1 MLTMVRLDNVG
12 STSTYMRETMH
23 DAPAGTVVVTR
34 CQSAGRG
41 QRGNSWEAEPG
52 MNLTFSVLLRPEGIE
67 AAGQYAISE
76 AVAAAVT
83 ETLSPLVPDS
93 KKLLI
98 KWPNDI
104 YYGDRKLCG
113 ILIENTLGG
122 MSILRS
128 IAGIGINVNQRKFT
142 SDAPNPVSLWQIT
155 RIDHDLDTILGQVV
169 TAILD
174 NITAISTS
182 AGREDIA
189 MRYHDRLWRR
199 DGLHP
204 YRLPDG
210 TRFMASIEG
219 IAPTG
224 HITLRH
230 ADDTLSTHAFKEV
243 SSIITT

>member
-1 MLTMVRLDNVG
+1 MLTVVRLDSVG

-23 DAPAGTVVVTR
+23 DAPAGTVVSAR

-41 QRGNSWEAEPG
+41 QRGNCWEAEPG

-76 AVAAAVT
+76 AVAVAVA
-83 ETLSPLVPDS
+83 ETLSPLVPDA

-128 IAGIGINVNQRKFT
+128 IAGIGINVNQRVFT

-155 RIDHDLDTILGQVV
+155 QVNHDLDTILEQVV

-174 NITAISTS
+174 NTKAISTP
-182 AGREDIA
+182 AIREDIA
-189 MRYHDRLWRR
+189 RRYRDRLWRR

-204 YRLPDG
+204 YCLPDG
-210 TRFMASIEG
+210 TRFMASIER

-243 SSIITT
+243 SSIITP

>member
-1 MLTMVRLDNVG
+1 
-12 STSTYMRETMH
+12 
-23 DAPAGTVVVTR
+23 
-34 CQSAGRG
+34 
-41 QRGNSWEAEPG
+41 
-52 MNLTFSVLLRPEGIE
+52 MNLTFSVMLRPEGIE

-76 AVAAAVT
+76 AVAVAVV
-83 ETLSPLVPDS
+83 ETLTPLVPDAR
-93 KKLLI
+93 KLLI

-128 IAGIGINVNQRKFT
+128 IAGIGINVNQREFT

-155 RIDHDLDTILGQVV
+155 RISHNLDTILEQVV
-169 TAILD
+169 TSILD
-174 NITAISTS
+174 NTTAIASP

-189 MRYHDRLWRR
+189 RRYRDRLWRR

-204 YRLPDG
+204 YLLPDG
-210 TRFMASIEG
+210 TRFMASIER